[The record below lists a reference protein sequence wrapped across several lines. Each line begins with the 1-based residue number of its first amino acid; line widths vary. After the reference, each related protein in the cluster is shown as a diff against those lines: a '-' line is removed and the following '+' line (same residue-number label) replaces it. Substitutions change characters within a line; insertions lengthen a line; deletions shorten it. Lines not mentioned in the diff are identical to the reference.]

1 MSNKKFGDLTREE
14 QLKLFEAWLDDK
26 QSIEKRVGSDP
37 NVYGWEGDTYPTW
50 YKNATY
56 RIKETPDTINWDH
69 VHPDYKWMA
78 RDGDGDVGL
87 FKVKPTLDY
96 ARHSGFARPY
106 WWGSMRDYTNA
117 CGHLSYKRGT
127 VSAENSLVKRP
138 E

>member
-69 VHPDYKWMA
+69 VHPDFKWMA
-78 RDGDGDVGL
+78 RD
-87 FKVKPTLDY
+87 
-96 ARHSGFARPY
+96 RSGRAHLYRLRPY
-106 WWGSMRDYTNA
+106 SFNFNGGFSWSRSGGITTCVHS
-117 CGHLSYKRGT
+117 SYKQGT

-138 E
+138 S

>member
-1 MSNKKFGDLTREE
+1 MDYKKFGDLTIEE
-14 QLKLFEAWLDDK
+14 RVKLFEAWLEDEDC
-26 QSIEKRVGSDP
+26 IEFYSRLSNDWRKPVGNPLWTKS
-37 NVYGWEGDTYPTW
+37 T
-50 YKNATY
+50 TY
-56 RIKETPDTINWDH
+56 RVKETPDTINWDH